1 MLTPTQR
8 FLPVALLGLS
18 LGLAETMAPPA
29 HAQGNPT
36 AAQTV
41 RRNRA
46 AANPIFSPSNVA
58 TARVATGRVGAA
70 GRGDVGRPGYY
81 CAPGFY
87 PGYGTYVEN
96 PTGAALNGAAEYM
109 RGEADYYQGIEQA
122 KITREKSRQAAV
134 ETRRML
140 AQEEAEY
147 ERNRPTA
154 LTMRDRERA
163 ADVDWAR
170 KDPPNTEIWAGR
182 SLNILLRDCLAI
194 GNLDQGA
201 KIPLDEFILGGLN
214 LTDKTSRANAG
225 LLKKRRLYWPDTLQ
239 GDAFAEPR
247 KAMDKLMAEA
257 AEHVNK
263 YKEPVDRPLLLQVRK
278 AYDSLDGT
286 LESMVKELTP
296 SQYIGSRRYLNNL
309 KDCIKAIGDPAIG
322 YYYNPNWM
330 SKVKNVTDLVGYM
343 SGRGLEFA
351 PAVAVGDEPA
361 YSAFYQS
368 LRAFDRSLSGGR

>member
-1 MLTPTQR
+1 MSGVRQRVGTLLVVGLTAG
-8 FLPVALLGLS
+8 VAGV
-18 LGLAETMAPPA
+18 TAPPA
-29 HAQGNPT
+29 R
-36 AAQTV
+36 AQTV
-41 RRNRA
+41 QQQARRNRA
-46 AANPIFSPSNVA
+46 AANPVFSPANVA
-58 TARVATGRVGAA
+58 AARVATGRPAAA
-70 GRGDVGRPGYY
+70 GRGYAGRPAYY
-81 CAPGFY
+81 GAPGFY
-87 PGYGTYVEN
+87 PAYGTYVQN
-96 PTGAALNGAAEYM
+96 PTEGVLNGAAEYM
-109 RGEADYYQGIEQA
+109 RGEADYYQGIQQA
-122 KITREKSRQAAV
+122 KIGREQARQAAID
-134 ETRRML
+134 TRRKL

-147 ERNRPTA
+147 EKNRPTA

-163 ADVDWAR
+163 ADLDWAR

-182 SLNILLRDCLAI
+182 SLNVLLRSCLAS
-194 GNLDQGA
+194 GRLDQGPN
-201 KIPLDEFILGGLN
+201 IPLDEFTLQGLN

-239 GDAFAEPR
+239 EDAFAGPR

-286 LESMVKELTP
+286 LESMVKDLTP
-296 SQYIGSRRYLNNL
+296 SQYIGSRRYLNDL
-309 KDCIKAIGDPAIG
+309 KDCIKAIGDPAVG
-322 YYYNPNWM
+322 YYYNPAWV
-330 SKVKNVTDLVGYM
+330 SKMKNVTDLVAYM

-368 LRAFDRSLSGGR
+368 LRSFERSLGGGR